1 MLARDLLADLAT
13 QYPGL
18 RLPTVL
24 LIDEVLPPA
33 WCQSL
38 RRRIDEGAPAIAP
51 ISTGHGFQL
60 RPDIRNN
67 ERVIFDDPV
76 LGQELFEALRTVIPA
91 RVLLRDERLDVSVSG
106 LNERFRGYRYS
117 PGQRFGPHYDGA
129 FARSAEERS
138 ELTVLF
144 YLNQDF
150 VGGATRFLD
159 LQLEVQPREGQVLIF
174 THAVL
179 HEGAKVEQGTKYV
192 LRSDVMYRR
201 A

>member
-1 MLARDLLADLAT
+1 MLARDLLADLSGR
-13 QYPGL
+13 YPGL

-24 LIDEVLPPA
+24 LLDGALSTEHCRA
-33 WCQSL
+33 L

-51 ISTGHGFQL
+51 ISTGRGFEL
-60 RPDIRNN
+60 RPELRNN
-67 ERVIFDDPV
+67 ERVIFDDPALGRALFQV
-76 LGQELFEALRTVIPA
+76 LEGEVPSRLR
-91 RVLLRDERLDVSVSG
+91 LRDEGREVSACG

-129 FARSAEERS
+129 YARSAEERS

-144 YLNQDF
+144 YLNDGF

-159 LQLEVQPREGQVLIF
+159 LQLEVQPKEGQALIF

-179 HEGAKVEQGTKYV
+179 HEGAMVEQGTKYV

-201 A
+201 T

>member
-1 MLARDLLADLAT
+1 MSTRDLLADLSGR
-13 QYPGL
+13 YPGL

-24 LIDEVLPPA
+24 LFDGALSAERCGA
-33 WCQSL
+33 L
-38 RRRIDEGAPAIAP
+38 RRRIDDGAPAIAP
-51 ISTGHGFQL
+51 ISTGRGFEL
-60 RPDIRNN
+60 RPELRNN
-67 ERVIFDDPV
+67 ERVIFDDPA
-76 LGQELFEALRTVIPA
+76 LGLELFQVLKRQVPA
-91 RVLLRDERLDVSVSG
+91 RLQLRDEQRAVFACG

-129 FARSAEERS
+129 YARSAEERS

-144 YLNQDF
+144 YLNEGF

-159 LQLEVQPREGQVLIF
+159 LGLEVQPKEGQALVF

-179 HEGAKVEQGTKYV
+179 HEGAMVEQGIKYV

-201 A
+201 T